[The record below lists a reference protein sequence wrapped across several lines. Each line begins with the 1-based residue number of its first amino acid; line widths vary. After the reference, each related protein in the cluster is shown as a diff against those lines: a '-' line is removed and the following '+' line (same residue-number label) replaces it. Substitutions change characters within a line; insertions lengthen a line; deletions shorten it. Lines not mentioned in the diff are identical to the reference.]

1 MAGDFLSQ
9 DEVDALLK
17 GVTGEADEPEEGESE
32 GAGIRA
38 YNLGTQER
46 IVRGRMP
53 TLELVNE
60 RFARYLRIGMF
71 NYMHRNAE
79 ISVGPIR
86 VQKYS
91 EFIRNLVVPTN
102 LNLVAAKPL
111 RGTSLFV
118 FDPNLVFLVVDNMF
132 GGDGRFHTR
141 VEGRDFTATEQ
152 RIIQGLLG
160 VVFAEYSKSWKP
172 VHDITFEYIRSE
184 MNSQFANIAT
194 PSEIVVSTTFT
205 LEFGGATADM
215 HICFPYSML
224 EPIRDLLYS
233 TMQSD
238 QLSTDKRWIGTL
250 RKQLQSAEVEVVA
263 QLGSG
268 KISLREILKLKVG
281 DVIPLNIPSKI
292 EAQVDH
298 VPLMECTYG
307 QQNGT
312 AMEDEGQ
319 ISEDDWAAAMSEQAV
334 AEATPQPA
342 AQPADIFPSFGGTG
356 TGGGMMNE
364 LDMIL
369 DIPVQITVELG
380 RTKIT
385 IKNLLQL
392 AHGSVV
398 ELEAMAGEPMD
409 VLVNGTLI
417 AQGEVVVVNDKFG
430 IRLTDIITPSE
441 RMRKINR

>member
-1 MAGDFLSQ
+1 MAGDFHSQ

-17 GVTGEADEPEEGESE
+17 GVTGETDEPEEHE
-32 GAGIRA
+32 GDGASIRS

-60 RFARYLRIGMF
+60 RFARYLRIGLF

-102 LNLVAAKPL
+102 LNLVIAKPL
-111 RGTSLFV
+111 RGTALFV

-141 VEGRDFTATEQ
+141 VEGRDFTPTEQ
-152 RIIQGLLG
+152 RIIQGLLA
-160 VVFAEYSKSWKP
+160 VVFTEYEKSWKP
-172 VHDITFEYIRSE
+172 VHNITFEYIRSE

-250 RKQLQSAEVEVVA
+250 RKQLQGAEVEIVA
-263 QLGSG
+263 RLGEG
-268 KISLREILKLKVG
+268 KITLGQILKLQLG
-281 DVIPLNIPSKI
+281 DVIPLHIQETI
-292 EAQVDH
+292 QALVDN
-298 VPLMECTYG
+298 VPLIECTYG
-307 QQNGT
+307 QQNGQYALKVERFIAAVPDT
-312 AMEDEGQ
+312 PP
-319 ISEDDWAAAMSEQAV
+319 SE
-334 AEATPQPA
+334 PA
-342 AQPADIFPSFGGTG
+342 AG
-356 TGGGMMNE
+356 E
-364 LDMIL
+364 
-369 DIPVQITVELG
+369 
-380 RTKIT
+380 
-385 IKNLLQL
+385 KN
-392 AHGSVV
+392 G
-398 ELEAMAGEPMD
+398 
-409 VLVNGTLI
+409 
-417 AQGEVVVVNDKFG
+417 
-430 IRLTDIITPSE
+430 
-441 RMRKINR
+441 